1 MISSIDESAL
11 ERAPELVRV
20 DLSLEAIEKG
30 GYKHFMLKEIMEQPT
45 ALQNAMRGRINGET
59 GDITLGGIAG
69 EPLAKL
75 CAARR
80 IIIAACGTS
89 FHSGLVGE
97 YVIETLARVPVEVEY
112 GEEAVARRR
121 PRARP
126 CSLSRAPSH
135 SPYLSSLYVRATQP
149 RNSAIVAPFCLRRT
163 F

>member
-1 MISSIDESAL
+1 MRI
-11 ERAPELVRV
+11 

-45 ALQNAMRGRINGET
+45 ALQNAMRGRINAET

-75 CAARR
+75 CSARR

-97 YVIETLARVPVEVEY
+97 YAIETLARVPVEVEY
-112 GEEAVARRR
+112 GENH
-121 PRARP
+121 
-126 CSLSRAPSH
+126 LSRALKKLLRSSH
-135 SPYLSSLYVRATQP
+135 SAYTPHVLHALIIQRQRLNFAIADPFSLRMMY
-149 RNSAIVAPFCLRRT
+149 
-163 F
+163 

>member
-1 MISSIDESAL
+1 MRI
-11 ERAPELVRV
+11 

-45 ALQNAMRGRINGET
+45 ALQNAMRGRINAET

-69 EPLAKL
+69 EPLTKL

-97 YVIETLARVPVEVEY
+97 YAIETLARVPVEVEY
-112 GEEAVARRR
+112 GELCVSRVPLRLVCLFIVSTAPAS
-121 PRARP
+121 PHRA
-126 CSLSRAPSH
+126 CSISHPPPPALSTR
-135 SPYLSSLYVRATQP
+135 QP
-149 RNSAIVAPFCLRRT
+149 LNFGTVDPFYSRT
-163 F
+163 TF